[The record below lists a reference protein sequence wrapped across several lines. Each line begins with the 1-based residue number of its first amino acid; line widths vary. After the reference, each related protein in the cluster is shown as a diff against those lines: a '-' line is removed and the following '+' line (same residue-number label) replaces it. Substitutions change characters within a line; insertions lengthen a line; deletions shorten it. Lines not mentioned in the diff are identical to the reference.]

1 VSSITLFLFG
11 GVSNVQEEPDS
22 PTKEFFMA
30 ILGPVTSLVIG
41 GVLVLLANL
50 IAGSIGG
57 AMASP
62 MEMIQELGPVVTLML
77 WLGSINVFLGLF
89 NLVPGFP
96 LDGGRVIRS
105 ILWALTDDLRRA
117 TSWAMWL
124 GQGIAWLMIMA
135 GIFSLFGVN
144 VPLVGG
150 GFLNGLW
157 LAFIGW
163 FLSNSAFRSYQ
174 HVVVQD
180 ILGGVPVSRMMRDN
194 PPTVSS
200 SVSVDGFVHDYVMQ
214 FDDYGFPVVDDGELV
229 GIVTL
234 DDVRATSRG
243 QWSDLS
249 VRDIMTGVEDL
260 IIVGPDED
268 AAGALR
274 KLTRSEVRQLPV
286 VEDGSLTGLLRRRD
300 IVRWLQV
307 TGETR
312 FSSPL
317 S

>member
-1 VSSITLFLFG
+1 
-11 GVSNVQEEPDS
+11 
-22 PTKEFFMA
+22 
-30 ILGPVTSLVIG
+30 
-41 GVLVLLANL
+41 
-50 IAGSIGG
+50 
-57 AMASP
+57 
-62 MEMIQELGPVVTLML
+62 
-77 WLGSINVFLGLF
+77 
-89 NLVPGFP
+89 
-96 LDGGRVIRS
+96 
-105 ILWALTDDLRRA
+105 
-117 TSWAMWL
+117 MWL